1 MRLKSIELLEILT
14 KFIIIRV
21 LITNVKKIFI
31 GVIMEN
37 RNKFSSKWGFIMACV
52 GSAVGLANVWAFP
65 YQLGANGGLA
75 FLLPYLI
82 FAFIFGRVGLAAEN
96 AIGRKYKSG
105 PMVVYREAYKE
116 RNMEKFGRVIRWLPM
131 IGVGL
136 LAIGYAVVITYVLK
150 ALIDTASGNIFEIE
164 SATWFESIS
173 SSDFKVIIPHLILMI
188 LVYFALAYETKG
200 IEKTNKLIMP
210 LFFILFLI
218 LAIRVFFLEGA
229 IEGYKFIFNLDVA
242 KLKDIKTWVA
252 AMGQAFFSLSLV
264 GTVMVVYGSYLPD
277 DEDVIE
283 SSTITMSLD
292 TLSAM
297 ISSFV
302 MLPACF
308 AYGFSP
314 ESGPKLLFVVLPQA
328 LKEMPLGR
336 LYGIIL
342 FLAVVFAGISS
353 IQSMLETITEA
364 IVYSFPKLKRKIV
377 LIALITTIYLVGI
390 FIEPI
395 SKWGPWMDIVTI
407 YILPISGIIGAI
419 TWFWVIKKEE
429 LLAEVNKNVG
439 NKYGNLWYYTGKF
452 IFVPLAI
459 VLCFIA
465 MKYHISF

>member
-1 MRLKSIELLEILT
+1 
-14 KFIIIRV
+14 
-21 LITNVKKIFI
+21 
-31 GVIMEN
+31 MEN

-75 FLLPYLI
+75 FLFPYLI
-82 FAFIFGRVGLAAEN
+82 FAYIFGRVGLAAEN

-105 PMVVYREAYKE
+105 PMVVYKEAYKE
-116 RNMEKFGRVIRWLPM
+116 KNMEKFGSVVRWLPM
-131 IGVGL
+131 LGVGL

-150 ALIDTASGNIFEIE
+150 ALIDTITGSIF
-164 SATWFESIS
+164 ATNSTSWFDMIS
-173 SSDFKVIIPHLILMI
+173 NSDFKLVIPHLILMV
-188 LVYFALAYETKG
+188 LVYFALVYETKG

-218 LAIRVFFLEGA
+218 LALRVFFLDGA
-229 IEGYKFIFNLDVA
+229 MGGYKFIFSLDIE
-242 KLKDIKTWVA
+242 KLKNIKTWVA

-277 DEDVIE
+277 DEDVIKA
-283 SSTITMSLD
+283 STITTGLD
-292 TLSAM
+292 TLAAM

-314 ESGPKLLFVVLPQA
+314 TSGPKLLFVVLPQA

-342 FLAVVFAGISS
+342 FLAIIFAGISS
-353 IQSMLETITEA
+353 IQSMLETLTEA
-364 IVYSFPKLKRKIV
+364 IEYKFPKLKRKSI
-377 LIALITTIYLVGI
+377 LIILISIIYLVGI

-407 YILPISGIIGAI
+407 YILPVSGIIGAI
-419 TWFWVIKKEE
+419 TWFWVIKKEN
-429 LLAEVNKNVG
+429 LLEEVNKSVG
-439 NKYGNLWYYTGKF
+439 NKYGKTWYYTGKF

-459 VLCFIA
+459 ALCFIA
-465 MKYHISF
+465 LKYHISF

>member
-1 MRLKSIELLEILT
+1 
-14 KFIIIRV
+14 
-21 LITNVKKIFI
+21 
-31 GVIMEN
+31 MEN

-75 FLLPYLI
+75 FLFPYLI
-82 FAFIFGRVGLAAEN
+82 FAYIFGRVGLAAEN

-105 PMVVYREAYKE
+105 PMVVYKEAYKE
-116 RNMEKFGRVIRWLPM
+116 KNMEKFGSVVRWLPM
-131 IGVGL
+131 LGVGL

-150 ALIDTASGNIFEIE
+150 ALIDTITGSIF
-164 SATWFESIS
+164 ATNSTSWFDMIS
-173 SSDFKVIIPHLILMI
+173 NSDFKLVIPHLILMV
-188 LVYFALAYETKG
+188 LVYFALVYETKG

-218 LAIRVFFLEGA
+218 LALRVFFLDGA
-229 IEGYKFIFNLDVA
+229 MGGYKFIFSLDIE
-242 KLKDIKTWVA
+242 KLKNIKTWVA

-277 DEDVIE
+277 DEDVIKA
-283 SSTITMSLD
+283 STITTGLD
-292 TLSAM
+292 TLAAM

-314 ESGPKLLFVVLPQA
+314 TSGPKLLFVVLPQA

-342 FLAVVFAGISS
+342 FLAIIFAGISS
-353 IQSMLETITEA
+353 IQSMLETLTEA
-364 IVYSFPKLKRKIV
+364 IEYKFPKLKRKSILIV
-377 LIALITTIYLVGI
+377 LISIIYLVGI

-407 YILPISGIIGAI
+407 YILPVSGIIGAI
-419 TWFWVIKKEE
+419 TWFWVIKKEN
-429 LLAEVNKNVG
+429 LLEEVNKSVG
-439 NKYGNLWYYTGKF
+439 NKYGKTWYYTGKF

-465 MKYHISF
+465 LKYHISF

>member
-1 MRLKSIELLEILT
+1 
-14 KFIIIRV
+14 
-21 LITNVKKIFI
+21 
-31 GVIMEN
+31 MEN

-75 FLLPYLI
+75 FLFPYLI
-82 FAFIFGRVGLAAEN
+82 FAYIFGRVGLAAEN

-105 PMVVYREAYKE
+105 PMVVYKEAYKE
-116 RNMEKFGRVIRWLPM
+116 KNMEKFGSVVRWLPM
-131 IGVGL
+131 LGVGL

-150 ALIDTASGNIFEIE
+150 ALIDTITGSIF
-164 SATWFESIS
+164 ATNSTSWFDMIS
-173 SSDFKVIIPHLILMI
+173 NSDFKLVIPHLILMV
-188 LVYFALAYETKG
+188 LVYFALVYETKG

-218 LAIRVFFLEGA
+218 LALRVFFLDGA
-229 IEGYKFIFNLDVA
+229 MGGYKFIFSLDIE
-242 KLKDIKTWVA
+242 KLKNIKTWVA

-277 DEDVIE
+277 DEDVIKA
-283 SSTITMSLD
+283 STITTGLD
-292 TLSAM
+292 TLAAM

-314 ESGPKLLFVVLPQA
+314 TSGPKLLFVVLPQA

-336 LYGIIL
+336 LYSLIL
-342 FLAVVFAGISS
+342 FLAIIFAGISS
-353 IQSMLETITEA
+353 IQSMLETLTEA
-364 IVYSFPKLKRKIV
+364 IEYKFPKLKRKTILIV
-377 LIALITTIYLVGI
+377 LISIIYLVGI

-407 YILPISGIIGAI
+407 YILPVSGIIGAI
-419 TWFWVIKKEE
+419 TWFWVIKKEN
-429 LLAEVNKNVG
+429 LLEEVNKNVG
-439 NKYGNLWYYTGKF
+439 NKYGNAWYYTGKF

-465 MKYHISF
+465 LKYHISF

>member
-1 MRLKSIELLEILT
+1 
-14 KFIIIRV
+14 
-21 LITNVKKIFI
+21 
-31 GVIMEN
+31 MEK

-65 YQLGANGGLA
+65 YQLGSNGGLA
-75 FLLPYLI
+75 FLLPYLA
-82 FAFIFGRVGLAAEN
+82 FAIIFGRVGLAAEN

-105 PMVVYREAYKE
+105 PMLVYKEAYKE
-116 RNMEKFGRVIRWLPM
+116 RNMEKFGRIIRWLPM
-131 IGVGL
+131 LGVGL

-150 ALIDTASGNIFEIE
+150 ALIDTITGRLFLVESG
-164 SATWFESIS
+164 AWFDSIS
-173 SSDFKVIIPHLILMI
+173 TSDFMVIIPHLILMI

-210 LFFILFLI
+210 LFFILFI
-218 LAIRVFFLEGA
+218 VLAIRVFFLEGA
-229 IEGYKFIFNLDVA
+229 MGGYKFIFNLDIA

-277 DEDVIE
+277 DEDVIKA
-283 SSTITMSLD
+283 STTTAGLD

-297 ISSFV
+297 ISAFV

-314 ESGPKLLFVVLPQA
+314 TSGPKLLFVVLPQA

-336 LYGIIL
+336 LYAIIL
-342 FLAVVFAGISS
+342 FTAIVFAGISS
-353 IQSMLETITEA
+353 IQSMLETMTEA
-364 IVYSFPKLKRKIV
+364 IVYSFPKLKRKVV
-377 LIALITTIYLVGI
+377 LITLIAIIYLVGI

-429 LLAEVNKNVG
+429 LLGEVNKSVG
-439 NKYGNLWYYTGKF
+439 SKYGNAWYYTGKF
-452 IFVPLAI
+452 VFVPLAI
-459 VLCFIA
+459 ALCFIA
-465 MKYHISF
+465 MRYHISF

>member
-1 MRLKSIELLEILT
+1 
-14 KFIIIRV
+14 
-21 LITNVKKIFI
+21 
-31 GVIMEN
+31 MEN

-75 FLLPYLI
+75 FLFPYLI
-82 FAFIFGRVGLAAEN
+82 FAFIFGRVGLVAEN

-105 PMVVYREAYKE
+105 PMVVYKEAYKE
-116 RNMEKFGRVIRWLPM
+116 KNMEKFGSVVRWLPM
-131 IGVGL
+131 LGVGL

-150 ALIDTASGNIFEIE
+150 ALIDTITGSIF
-164 SATWFESIS
+164 ATDSTSWFDMIS
-173 SSDFKVIIPHLILMI
+173 TSDFKLVIAHLILMV
-188 LVYFALAYETKG
+188 LVYFALVYETKG

-218 LAIRVFFLEGA
+218 LALRVFFLDGA
-229 IEGYKFIFNLDVA
+229 MGGYKFIFSLDIE
-242 KLKDIKTWVA
+242 KLKNIKTWVA

-277 DEDVIE
+277 DEDVIKA
-283 SSTITMSLD
+283 STITTGLD
-292 TLSAM
+292 TLAAM

-314 ESGPKLLFVVLPQA
+314 TSGPKLLFVVLPQA

-342 FLAVVFAGISS
+342 FLAIVFAGISS

-364 IVYSFPKLKRKIV
+364 IEYKFPKLKRKSILIV
-377 LIALITTIYLVGI
+377 LISIIYLVGI

-407 YILPISGIIGAI
+407 YILPVSGIIGAI
-419 TWFWVIKKEE
+419 TWFWVIKKEN
-429 LLAEVNKNVG
+429 LLEEVNKSVG
-439 NKYGNLWYYTGKF
+439 NKYGNAWYYTGKF

-459 VLCFIA
+459 ALCFIA
-465 MKYHISF
+465 LRYHISF

>member
-1 MRLKSIELLEILT
+1 
-14 KFIIIRV
+14 
-21 LITNVKKIFI
+21 
-31 GVIMEN
+31 MEN
-37 RNKFSSKWGFIMACV
+37 RSKFSSKWGFIMACV

-65 YQLGANGGLA
+65 YQLGSNGGLA
-75 FLLPYLI
+75 FLLPYLL

-105 PMVVYREAYKE
+105 PMVVYKEAYKE
-116 RNMEKFGRVIRWLPM
+116 KNMEKFGAIIRWLPM

-136 LAIGYAVVITYVLK
+136 LSIGYAVVITYVIK
-150 ALIDTASGNIFEIE
+150 ALFDTITGKIFTVE
-164 SATWFESIS
+164 SAAWFDSIS
-173 SSDFKVIIPHLILMI
+173 TNDFKVIIPHLILMV
-188 LVYFALAYETKG
+188 LVYFALAYETEG
-200 IEKTNKLIMP
+200 IEKTNKFIMP
-210 LFFILFLI
+210 LFFVLFLI
-218 LAIRVFFLEGA
+218 LAIRVFFLDGA
-229 IEGYKFIFNLDVA
+229 IGGYKFIFNMDFG
-242 KLKDIKTWVA
+242 KLREIKTWVA

-277 DEDVIE
+277 NEDVIKA
-283 SSTITMSLD
+283 STITAGLD

-297 ISSFV
+297 ISAFV

-314 ESGPKLLFVVLPQA
+314 ASGPKLLFVVLPQA

-364 IVYSFPKLKRKIV
+364 IVYSFPKLKRKLV
-377 LIALITTIYLVGI
+377 LIALITIIYLVGI

-419 TWFWVIKKEE
+419 TWFWVIKKED
-429 LLAEVNKNVG
+429 LLAEVNKSVEG
-439 NKYGNLWYYTGKF
+439 KYGSAWYYLGKF

-459 VLCFIA
+459 ILCFIA
-465 MKYHISF
+465 IRYHISF

>member
-1 MRLKSIELLEILT
+1 
-14 KFIIIRV
+14 
-21 LITNVKKIFI
+21 
-31 GVIMEN
+31 MEN

-75 FLLPYLI
+75 FLFPYLI
-82 FAFIFGRVGLAAEN
+82 FAYIFGRVGLAAEN

-105 PMVVYREAYKE
+105 PMVVYKEAYKE
-116 RNMEKFGRVIRWLPM
+116 KNMEKFGSVVRWLPM
-131 IGVGL
+131 LGVGL

-150 ALIDTASGNIFEIE
+150 ALIDTITGSIF
-164 SATWFESIS
+164 ATNSTSWFDMIS
-173 SSDFKVIIPHLILMI
+173 NSDFKLVIPHLILMV
-188 LVYFALAYETKG
+188 LVYFALVYETKG

-218 LAIRVFFLEGA
+218 LALRVFFLDGA
-229 IEGYKFIFNLDVA
+229 MGGYKFIFSLDIE
-242 KLKDIKTWVA
+242 KLKNIKTWVA

-277 DEDVIE
+277 DEDVIKA
-283 SSTITMSLD
+283 STITTGLD
-292 TLSAM
+292 TLAAM

-314 ESGPKLLFVVLPQA
+314 TSGPKLLFVVLPQA

-336 LYGIIL
+336 LYGTIL
-342 FLAVVFAGISS
+342 FLAIIFAGISS
-353 IQSMLETITEA
+353 IQSMLETLTEA
-364 IVYSFPKLKRKIV
+364 IEYKFPKLKRKTILIV
-377 LIALITTIYLVGI
+377 LISIIYLVGI

-407 YILPISGIIGAI
+407 YILPVSGIIGAI
-419 TWFWVIKKEE
+419 TWFWVIKKEN
-429 LLAEVNKNVG
+429 LLKEVNKSVG
-439 NKYGNLWYYTGKF
+439 NKYGKTWYYTGKF

-465 MKYHISF
+465 LKYHISF

>member
-1 MRLKSIELLEILT
+1 
-14 KFIIIRV
+14 
-21 LITNVKKIFI
+21 
-31 GVIMEN
+31 MEN

-75 FLLPYLI
+75 FLFPYLI

-105 PMVVYREAYKE
+105 PMVVYKEAYKE
-116 RNMEKFGRVIRWLPM
+116 KNMEKFGSVVRWLPM
-131 IGVGL
+131 LGVGL

-150 ALIDTASGNIFEIE
+150 ALIDTITGSIF
-164 SATWFESIS
+164 ATDSTSWFDMIS
-173 SSDFKVIIPHLILMI
+173 TSDFKLVIPHLTLMV
-188 LVYFALAYETKG
+188 LVYFALVYETKG

-218 LAIRVFFLEGA
+218 LALRVFFLDGA
-229 IEGYKFIFNLDVA
+229 MGGYKFIFSLDIE
-242 KLKDIKTWVA
+242 KLKNIKTWVA

-277 DEDVIE
+277 DEDVIKA
-283 SSTITMSLD
+283 STITTSLD
-292 TLSAM
+292 TLAAM

-314 ESGPKLLFVVLPQA
+314 TSGPKLLFVVLPQA

-342 FLAVVFAGISS
+342 FLAIVFAGISS

-364 IVYSFPKLKRKIV
+364 IEYKFPKLKRKSILIV
-377 LIALITTIYLVGI
+377 LISIIYLVGI
-390 FIEPI
+390 YIEPI

-407 YILPISGIIGAI
+407 YILPVSGIIGAI
-419 TWFWVIKKEE
+419 TWFWVIKKEN
-429 LLAEVNKNVG
+429 LLKEVNKSVG
-439 NKYGNLWYYTGKF
+439 NKYGNAWYYTGKF

-459 VLCFIA
+459 ALCFIA
-465 MKYHISF
+465 LRYHISF

>member
-1 MRLKSIELLEILT
+1 
-14 KFIIIRV
+14 
-21 LITNVKKIFI
+21 
-31 GVIMEN
+31 MEN

-75 FLLPYLI
+75 FLFPYLI
-82 FAFIFGRVGLAAEN
+82 FAYIFGRVGLAAEN

-105 PMVVYREAYKE
+105 PMVVYKEAYKE
-116 RNMEKFGRVIRWLPM
+116 KNMEKFGSVVRWLPM
-131 IGVGL
+131 LGVGL

-150 ALIDTASGNIFEIE
+150 ALIDTITGSIF
-164 SATWFESIS
+164 ATNSTSWFDMIS
-173 SSDFKVIIPHLILMI
+173 NSDFKLVIPHLILMV
-188 LVYFALAYETKG
+188 LVYFALVYEAKG

-218 LAIRVFFLEGA
+218 LALRVFFLDGA
-229 IEGYKFIFNLDVA
+229 MGGYKFIFSLDIE
-242 KLKDIKTWVA
+242 KLKNIKTWVA

-277 DEDVIE
+277 DEDVIKA
-283 SSTITMSLD
+283 STITTGLD
-292 TLSAM
+292 TLAAM

-314 ESGPKLLFVVLPQA
+314 TSGPKLLFVVLPQA

-342 FLAVVFAGISS
+342 FLAIIFAGISS
-353 IQSMLETITEA
+353 IQSMLETLTEA
-364 IVYSFPKLKRKIV
+364 IEYKFPKLKRKSI
-377 LIALITTIYLVGI
+377 LIILISIIYLVGI

-407 YILPISGIIGAI
+407 YILPVSGIIGAI
-419 TWFWVIKKEE
+419 TWFWVIKKEN
-429 LLAEVNKNVG
+429 LLEEVNKSVG
-439 NKYGNLWYYTGKF
+439 NKYGKTWYYTGKF

-459 VLCFIA
+459 ALCFIA
-465 MKYHISF
+465 LKYHISF

>member
-1 MRLKSIELLEILT
+1 
-14 KFIIIRV
+14 
-21 LITNVKKIFI
+21 
-31 GVIMEN
+31 MEN

-75 FLLPYLI
+75 FLFPYLI

-105 PMVVYREAYKE
+105 PMVVYKEAYKE
-116 RNMEKFGRVIRWLPM
+116 KNMEKFGSVVRWLPM
-131 IGVGL
+131 LGVGL

-150 ALIDTASGNIFEIE
+150 ALLDTITGRIF
-164 SATWFESIS
+164 ATDSTSWFDMIS
-173 SSDFKVIIPHLILMI
+173 TSDFKLVIPHLILMV
-188 LVYFALAYETKG
+188 LVYFALVYETKG

-218 LAIRVFFLEGA
+218 LALRVFFLDGA
-229 IEGYKFIFNLDVA
+229 MGGYKFIFSLDIE
-242 KLKDIKTWVA
+242 KLKNIKTWVA

-277 DEDVIE
+277 DEDVIKA
-283 SSTITMSLD
+283 STITTGLD
-292 TLSAM
+292 TLAAM

-314 ESGPKLLFVVLPQA
+314 TSGPKLLFVVLPQA

-342 FLAVVFAGISS
+342 FLAIVFAGISS

-364 IVYSFPKLKRKIV
+364 IEYKFPKLKRKSILIV
-377 LIALITTIYLVGI
+377 LISIIYLVGI

-407 YILPISGIIGAI
+407 YILPVSGIIGAI
-419 TWFWVIKKEE
+419 TWFWVIKKEN
-429 LLAEVNKNVG
+429 LLEEVNKNVG
-439 NKYGNLWYYTGKF
+439 DKYGNAWYYTGKF

-459 VLCFIA
+459 ALCFIA
-465 MKYHISF
+465 LRYHISF

>member
-1 MRLKSIELLEILT
+1 
-14 KFIIIRV
+14 
-21 LITNVKKIFI
+21 
-31 GVIMEN
+31 MEN

-75 FLLPYLI
+75 FLFPYLI

-105 PMVVYREAYKE
+105 PMVVYKEAYKE
-116 RNMEKFGRVIRWLPM
+116 KNMEKFGSVVRWLPM
-131 IGVGL
+131 LGVGL

-150 ALIDTASGNIFEIE
+150 ALLDTITGSIF
-164 SATWFESIS
+164 ATDSTSWFDMIS
-173 SSDFKVIIPHLILMI
+173 TSDFKLVIPHLILMV
-188 LVYFALAYETKG
+188 LVYFALVYETKG

-218 LAIRVFFLEGA
+218 LALRVFFLDGA
-229 IEGYKFIFNLDVA
+229 MGGYKFIFSLDIE
-242 KLKDIKTWVA
+242 KLKNIKTWVA

-277 DEDVIE
+277 DEDVIKA
-283 SSTITMSLD
+283 STITTGLD
-292 TLSAM
+292 TLAAM

-314 ESGPKLLFVVLPQA
+314 TSGPKLLFVVLPQA

-342 FLAVVFAGISS
+342 FLAIVFAGISS

-364 IVYSFPKLKRKIV
+364 IEYKFPKLKRKSILIV
-377 LIALITTIYLVGI
+377 LISIIYLIGI

-419 TWFWVIKKEE
+419 TWFWVIKKEK
-429 LLAEVNKNVG
+429 LLEEVNKNVG
-439 NKYGNLWYYTGKF
+439 DKYGNAWYYTGKF

-459 VLCFIA
+459 ALCFIA
-465 MKYHISF
+465 LRYHISF

>member
-1 MRLKSIELLEILT
+1 
-14 KFIIIRV
+14 
-21 LITNVKKIFI
+21 
-31 GVIMEN
+31 MEN

-75 FLLPYLI
+75 FLFPYLI
-82 FAFIFGRVGLAAEN
+82 FAYIFGRVGLAAEN

-105 PMVVYREAYKE
+105 PMVVYKEAYKE
-116 RNMEKFGRVIRWLPM
+116 KNMEKFGSVVRWLPM
-131 IGVGL
+131 LGVGL

-150 ALIDTASGNIFEIE
+150 ALIDTITGSIF
-164 SATWFESIS
+164 ATNSTSWFDMIS
-173 SSDFKVIIPHLILMI
+173 NSDFKLVIPHLILMV
-188 LVYFALAYETKG
+188 LVYFALVYETKG

-218 LAIRVFFLEGA
+218 LALRVFFLDGA
-229 IEGYKFIFNLDVA
+229 MGGYKFIFSLDIE
-242 KLKDIKTWVA
+242 KLKNIKTWVA

-277 DEDVIE
+277 DEDVIKA
-283 SSTITMSLD
+283 STITTGLD
-292 TLSAM
+292 TLAAM

-314 ESGPKLLFVVLPQA
+314 TSGPKLLFVVLPQA

-342 FLAVVFAGISS
+342 FLAIIFAGISS
-353 IQSMLETITEA
+353 IQSMLETLTEA
-364 IVYSFPKLKRKIV
+364 IEYKFPKLKRKSILIV
-377 LIALITTIYLVGI
+377 LISIIYLVGI

-407 YILPISGIIGAI
+407 YILPVSGIIGAI
-419 TWFWVIKKEE
+419 TWFWVIKKEN
-429 LLAEVNKNVG
+429 LLEEVNKNVG
-439 NKYGNLWYYTGKF
+439 NKYGNAWYYTGKF

-465 MKYHISF
+465 LKYHISF

>member
-1 MRLKSIELLEILT
+1 
-14 KFIIIRV
+14 
-21 LITNVKKIFI
+21 
-31 GVIMEN
+31 MEK

-65 YQLGANGGLA
+65 YQLGSNGGLA
-75 FLLPYLI
+75 FLLPYLV
-82 FAFIFGRVGLAAEN
+82 FAIIFGRVGLAAEN

-105 PMVVYREAYKE
+105 PMLVYKEAYKE
-116 RNMEKFGRVIRWLPM
+116 RNMEKFGRIIRWLPM
-131 IGVGL
+131 LGVGL

-150 ALIDTASGNIFEIE
+150 ALIDTITGRLFLVESG
-164 SATWFESIS
+164 AWFDSIS
-173 SSDFKVIIPHLILMI
+173 TSDFRVIIPHLILMV

-210 LFFILFLI
+210 MFFILFI
-218 LAIRVFFLEGA
+218 VLAIRVFFLEGA
-229 IEGYKFIFNLDVA
+229 MGGYKFIFNLDIA

-264 GTVMVVYGSYLPD
+264 GTVMIVYGSYLPD
-277 DEDVIE
+277 DEDVIKA
-283 SSTITMSLD
+283 STTTAGLD

-297 ISSFV
+297 ISAFV

-314 ESGPKLLFVVLPQA
+314 TSGPKLLFVVLPQV

-336 LYGIIL
+336 LYAINL
-342 FLAVVFAGISS
+342 FVAIVFAGISS

-364 IVYSFPKLKRKIV
+364 IVYSFPKLKRKVV
-377 LIALITTIYLVGI
+377 LITLIATIYLVGI

-439 NKYGNLWYYTGKF
+439 NKYGNAWYYTGKF
-452 IFVPLAI
+452 VFVPLAI
-459 VLCFIA
+459 ALCFIA
-465 MKYHISF
+465 MRYHISF

>member
-1 MRLKSIELLEILT
+1 MLENLT

-150 ALIDTASGNIFEIE
+150 ALIDTVSGNIFEIE
-164 SATWFESIS
+164 SAAWFESIS

-218 LAIRVFFLEGA
+218 LAVRVFFLEGA
-229 IEGYKFIFNLDVA
+229 IEGYRFIFNLDVA

-277 DEDVIE
+277 NEDVIE

>member
-1 MRLKSIELLEILT
+1 
-14 KFIIIRV
+14 
-21 LITNVKKIFI
+21 
-31 GVIMEN
+31 MEN

-75 FLLPYLI
+75 FLFPYLI
-82 FAFIFGRVGLAAEN
+82 FAYIFGRVGLAAEN

-105 PMVVYREAYKE
+105 PMVVYKEAYKE
-116 RNMEKFGRVIRWLPM
+116 KNMEKFGSVVRWLPM
-131 IGVGL
+131 LGVGL

-150 ALIDTASGNIFEIE
+150 ALIDTITGSIF
-164 SATWFESIS
+164 ATDSTSWFDMIS
-173 SSDFKVIIPHLILMI
+173 TSDFKLVIPHLILMV
-188 LVYFALAYETKG
+188 LVYFALVYETKG

-218 LAIRVFFLEGA
+218 LALRVFFLDGA
-229 IEGYKFIFNLDVA
+229 MGGYKFIFSLDIE
-242 KLKDIKTWVA
+242 KLKNIKTWVA

-277 DEDVIE
+277 DEDVIKA
-283 SSTITMSLD
+283 STITTGLD
-292 TLSAM
+292 TLAAM

-314 ESGPKLLFVVLPQA
+314 TSGPKLLFVVLPQA

-342 FLAVVFAGISS
+342 FLAIIFAGISS

-364 IVYSFPKLKRKIV
+364 IEYKFRKLKRKSILIV
-377 LIALITTIYLVGI
+377 LISIIYLVGI

-407 YILPISGIIGAI
+407 YILPVSGIIGAI
-419 TWFWVIKKEE
+419 TWFWVIKKEN
-429 LLAEVNKNVG
+429 LLEEVNKNVG
-439 NKYGNLWYYTGKF
+439 NKYGNAWYYTGKF

-465 MKYHISF
+465 LKYHISF

>member
-1 MRLKSIELLEILT
+1 
-14 KFIIIRV
+14 
-21 LITNVKKIFI
+21 
-31 GVIMEN
+31 
-37 RNKFSSKWGFIMACV
+37 MACV

-75 FLLPYLI
+75 FLFPYLI
-82 FAFIFGRVGLAAEN
+82 FAYIFGRVGLAAEN

-105 PMVVYREAYKE
+105 PMVVYKEAYKE
-116 RNMEKFGRVIRWLPM
+116 KNMEKFGSVVRWLPM
-131 IGVGL
+131 LGVGL

-150 ALIDTASGNIFEIE
+150 ALIDTITGSIF
-164 SATWFESIS
+164 ATNSTSWFDMIS
-173 SSDFKVIIPHLILMI
+173 NSDFKLVIPHLILMV
-188 LVYFALAYETKG
+188 LVYFALVYETKG

-218 LAIRVFFLEGA
+218 LALRVFFLDGA
-229 IEGYKFIFNLDVA
+229 MGGYKFIFSLDIE
-242 KLKDIKTWVA
+242 KLKNIKTWVA

-264 GTVMVVYGSYLPD
+264 GTVMVVYGSYLSD
-277 DEDVIE
+277 DEDVIKA
-283 SSTITMSLD
+283 STITTGLD
-292 TLSAM
+292 TLAAM

-314 ESGPKLLFVVLPQA
+314 TSGPKLLFVVLPQA

-336 LYGIIL
+336 LYSIIL
-342 FLAVVFAGISS
+342 FLAIIFAGISS
-353 IQSMLETITEA
+353 IQSMLETLTEA
-364 IVYSFPKLKRKIV
+364 IEYKFPKLKRKTILIV
-377 LIALITTIYLVGI
+377 LISIIYLVGI

-407 YILPISGIIGAI
+407 YILPVSGIIGAI
-419 TWFWVIKKEE
+419 TWFWVIKKEN
-429 LLAEVNKNVG
+429 LLEEVNKSVG
-439 NKYGNLWYYTGKF
+439 NKYGKTCYYTGKF

-465 MKYHISF
+465 LKYHISF

>member
-1 MRLKSIELLEILT
+1 MLENLT

-150 ALIDTASGNIFEIE
+150 ALIDTVSGHIFEIE

>member
-1 MRLKSIELLEILT
+1 
-14 KFIIIRV
+14 
-21 LITNVKKIFI
+21 
-31 GVIMEN
+31 MEN

-75 FLLPYLI
+75 FLFPYLI

-105 PMVVYREAYKE
+105 PMVVYKEAYKE
-116 RNMEKFGRVIRWLPM
+116 KNMEKFGSVVRWLPM
-131 IGVGL
+131 LGVGL

-150 ALIDTASGNIFEIE
+150 ALLDTITGSIF
-164 SATWFESIS
+164 ATDSTSWFDMIS
-173 SSDFKVIIPHLILMI
+173 TSDFKLVIPHLILMV
-188 LVYFALAYETKG
+188 LVYFALVYETKG

-218 LAIRVFFLEGA
+218 LALRVFFLDGA
-229 IEGYKFIFNLDVA
+229 MGGYKFIFSLDIE
-242 KLKDIKTWVA
+242 KLKNIKTWVA

-277 DEDVIE
+277 DEDVIKA
-283 SSTITMSLD
+283 STITTGLD
-292 TLSAM
+292 TLAAM

-314 ESGPKLLFVVLPQA
+314 TSGPKLLFVVLPQA

-342 FLAVVFAGISS
+342 FLAIVFAGISS

-364 IVYSFPKLKRKIV
+364 IEYKFPKLKRKSILIV
-377 LIALITTIYLVGI
+377 LISIIYLVGI

-407 YILPISGIIGAI
+407 YILPVSGIIGAI
-419 TWFWVIKKEE
+419 TWFWIIKKEK
-429 LLAEVNKNVG
+429 LLEEVNKSVG
-439 NKYGNLWYYTGKF
+439 YKYGKTWYYTGKF

-459 VLCFIA
+459 ALCFIA
-465 MKYHISF
+465 LRYHISF

>member
-1 MRLKSIELLEILT
+1 
-14 KFIIIRV
+14 
-21 LITNVKKIFI
+21 
-31 GVIMEN
+31 MEN

-75 FLLPYLI
+75 FLFPYLI

-105 PMVVYREAYKE
+105 PMVVYKEAYKE
-116 RNMEKFGRVIRWLPM
+116 KNMEKFGSVVRWLPM
-131 IGVGL
+131 LGVGL

-150 ALIDTASGNIFEIE
+150 ALIDTITGSIF
-164 SATWFESIS
+164 ATNSTSWFDMIS
-173 SSDFKVIIPHLILMI
+173 NSDFKLVIPHLILMV
-188 LVYFALAYETKG
+188 LVYFALVYETKG

-218 LAIRVFFLEGA
+218 LALRVFFLDGA
-229 IEGYKFIFNLDVA
+229 MGGYKFIFSLDIE
-242 KLKDIKTWVA
+242 KLKNIKTWVA

-264 GTVMVVYGSYLPD
+264 GTVMVVYGSYLSD
-277 DEDVIE
+277 DEDVIKA
-283 SSTITMSLD
+283 STITTGLD
-292 TLSAM
+292 TLAAM

-314 ESGPKLLFVVLPQA
+314 TSGPKLLFVVLPQA

-342 FLAVVFAGISS
+342 FLAIIFAGISS
-353 IQSMLETITEA
+353 IQSMLETLTEA
-364 IVYSFPKLKRKIV
+364 IEYKFPKLKRKTILIV
-377 LIALITTIYLVGI
+377 LISIIYLVGI

-407 YILPISGIIGAI
+407 YILPVSGIIGAI
-419 TWFWVIKKEE
+419 TWFWVIKKEN
-429 LLAEVNKNVG
+429 LLEEVNKSVG
-439 NKYGNLWYYTGKF
+439 NKYGKTWYYTGKF

-459 VLCFIA
+459 ALCFIA
-465 MKYHISF
+465 LKYHISF